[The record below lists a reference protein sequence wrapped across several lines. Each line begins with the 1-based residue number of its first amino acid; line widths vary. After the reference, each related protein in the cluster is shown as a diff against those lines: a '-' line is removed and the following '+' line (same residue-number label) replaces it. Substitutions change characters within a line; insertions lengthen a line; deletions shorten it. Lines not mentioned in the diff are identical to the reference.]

1 MMGFFLFR
9 IDLDDCFLYDR
20 DGASAG
26 FFRIIKNALSDPLS
40 MKDKHIC
47 PWWLAYTFDNPLRR
61 YFHDPRVILTP
72 YLREGMTAIDLGCGM
87 GYFSRAMAK
96 IVGDT
101 GKVISADLQQE
112 MLSITRKRAEK
123 DGVARRIRFL
133 LAKENNIGFTGQVDF
148 ALAFWMAHEVTDARN
163 FFLQVYKILKPAGM
177 LLIAEPKMHVTQ
189 ARFDEILSCAQD
201 AGFMITATPAI
212 RLSRSVVLSR

>member
-1 MMGFFLFR
+1 M
-9 IDLDDCFLYDR
+9 
-20 DGASAG
+20 
-26 FFRIIKNALSDPLS
+26 N
-40 MKDKHIC
+40 DKHIC

-61 YFHDPRVILTP
+61 YFHNTRTILTP
-72 YLREGMTAIDLGCGM
+72 YLQEGMTAIDLGCGM

-112 MLSITRKRAEK
+112 MLAITRKRAEK

-133 LAKENNIGFTGQVDF
+133 LSKEDDIGFTGQVDF
-148 ALAFWMAHEVTDARN
+148 ALAFWMVHEVTDTRN
-163 FFLQVYKILKPAGM
+163 FFLQVYRILAPTGT
-177 LLIAEPKMHVTQ
+177 LLLAEPKMHVTQ
-189 ARFDEILSCAQD
+189 ARFDEILSVAQD

-212 RLSRSVVLSR
+212 RLSRSAVLSRSGTTRLIHQRE